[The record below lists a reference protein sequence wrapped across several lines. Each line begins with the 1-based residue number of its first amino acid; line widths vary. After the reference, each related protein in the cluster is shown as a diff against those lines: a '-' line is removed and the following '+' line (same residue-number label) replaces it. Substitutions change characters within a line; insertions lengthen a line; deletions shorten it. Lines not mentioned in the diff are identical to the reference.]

1 MEVTKSNADAT
12 KPKATTGGHSF
23 ALPPLPYAE
32 NSLEPVITARTI
44 GFHYGKH
51 HKAMWTT

>member
-1 MEVTKSNADAT
+1 MEVTMSNADAT